1 MPQIITAQRSRRHRK
16 FSLNREVL
24 KPSSVQR
31 GYFSQPRWVLG
42 LILVIGG
49 SLGDFAAL
57 GFAAQSLIVP
67 VGGLTLVANSIFAR
81 FGLKEKMTRL
91 DVSATGLIMVGI
103 IIAAVFANKESA
115 SFSISELIDLHV
127 TREQTNSHLS

>member
-1 MPQIITAQRSRRHRK
+1 MCCCT
-16 FSLNREVL
+16 
-24 KPSSVQR
+24 
-31 GYFSQPRWVLG
+31 GWVLG
-42 LILVIGG
+42 FVLVIAG

-103 IIAAVFANKESA
+103 IIAACFANKES
-115 SFSISELIDLHV
+115 SSYSLDELIDLHV
-127 TREQTNSHLS
+127 PLCYGEEAS